1 MVYMPPDEEG
11 IEEQETKTIMSYQ
24 AIARE
29 ELRDKNSFSFRLPP
43 AQAMRLAAA
52 VSEALSEYSLPD

>member
-1 MVYMPPDEEG
+1 MAYMPPDEEG
-11 IEEQETKTIMSYQ
+11 IEEHERKTIMSYQ

-29 ELRDKNSFSFRLPP
+29 ELSDKGLSPFRLPP

-52 VSEALSEYSLPD
+52 VSEALSDY